1 MATTDDKPQPLVVL
15 RSDALDTDLVQYLS
29 RAYLVTVEA
38 QENEIIYKLFEHP
51 RNERST
57 IELH

>member
-29 RAYLVTVEA
+29 RAYLVIVEA
-38 QENEIIYKLFEHP
+38 QNNEIIY
-51 RNERST
+51 
-57 IELH
+57 ELYKRP

>member
-1 MATTDDKPQPLVVL
+1 MATTDKPQPLVVL

-38 QENEIIYKLFEHP
+38 QENEIIYQLYKRP
-51 RNERST
+51 
-57 IELH
+57 

>member
-1 MATTDDKPQPLVVL
+1 MATTDKPQPLAVL
-15 RSDALDTDLVQYLS
+15 RSDTLNTDLVQYLS

-38 QENEIIYKLFEHP
+38 QENEIIYNLFKHP
-51 RNERST
+51 NNERST